1 MHFVLKKVGH
11 NILGFIAFLF
21 IVLCGFGLIAGVLI
35 FCLSY
40 KTGVSPTEVINTVV
54 EGVEGRS
61 KVVEDE
67 TAFVEN
73 ESGIPEFFTPIDSG
87 VELIRGEKQ
96 YTQLR
101 VNRRFEGEITYI
113 DSSNPDGMIIVVEG
127 EGKQVVPGGASG
139 NIIKIKV
146 QLPKEA
152 VVIPFYKCWQQ
163 QFSYSLPD
171 SDEVVFGGIRKTESL
186 AVGDNVGIGWWKTT
200 ENGELEVCK
209 YVELIDWGL
218 DEE

>member
-1 MHFVLKKVGH
+1 MYLVLKKAGH

-54 EGVEGRS
+54 EGVEGRD
-61 KVVEDE
+61 KVVEDKV
-67 TAFVEN
+67 AFVED
-73 ESGIPEFFTPIDSG
+73 ESGIPEEFFTPVNDG
-87 VELIRGEKQ
+87 VGLIRGEKQ

-101 VNRRFEGEITYI
+101 INRRFEGEITYI
-113 DSSNPDGMIIVVEG
+113 DSSDLNGMIIVVEG
-127 EGKQVVPGGASG
+127 EGKQVIPGGASG
-139 NIIKIKV
+139 NIIKIKI

-152 VVIPFYKCWQQ
+152 IVVPFYKCWQQ

-171 SDEVVFGGIRKTESL
+171 SDEVLWGGVRKIESL
-186 AVGDNVGIGWWKTT
+186 AVGNNVGIGWWKTV
-200 ENGELEVCK
+200 EGGELEVCE
-209 YVELIDWGL
+209 YVELVDWTL
-218 DEE
+218 E